1 MGLEGGFG
9 VSDNI
14 QTDKGAISQGDYQK
28 LQQTILET
36 IDQQSQALISFS
48 RTIHADPEIAY
59 QEHRAS
65 AALAQTLEENGFVVE
80 RNAAQI
86 ETAFLAH
93 TGHVAAPNIAICA
106 EYDAL
111 PGLGHGCGHNLIATS
126 ALGAALALGKVID
139 QLPGRIS
146 IYGTPAEEGGGGKVL
161 LVNRG
166 AFKGVDA
173 AMMFHPSSHN
183 MSNRG
188 SLAATRVNVAFRGRA
203 SHAAAAPDKGI
214 NALDGIIQTFNNIN
228 ALRQHLREDARVMGI
243 ITNGGSAAN
252 IVPDYASGHFS
263 IRAGDRR
270 YADEVLAKFRR
281 CAEAAA
287 LSTGATLEFT
297 VLENS
302 RYDNMVPNPTL
313 ARLFDQKMQLLGLE
327 VTLSDGGERM
337 GSTDM
342 GNVSQVVPSIHSYLA
357 IAPTSVSG
365 HTIEFREAAYS
376 DEGQRGMLNAAKA
389 MALTTLDLL
398 ARPELLAQAKREFQE
413 QTSKGV
419 VKG

>member
-1 MGLEGGFG
+1 M
-9 VSDNI
+9 SDTEQNNN
-14 QTDKGAISQGDYQK
+14 GPISQSDYQT

-36 IDQQSQALISFS
+36 IDRVSPTLIEIS
-48 RTIHADPEIAY
+48 RTIHGDPEIAY
-59 QEHRAS
+59 QERRAS
-65 AALAQTLEENGFVVE
+65 TLLANKLEENGFQVE

-86 ETAFLAH
+86 ETAFLAKAG
-93 TGHVAAPNIAICA
+93 TQTVNTPNVAICA

-126 ALGAALALGKVID
+126 ALGAAIALHGVID
-139 QLPGRIS
+139 RLPGRIT
-146 IYGTPAEEGGGGKVL
+146 IFGTPAEEGGGGKVL
-161 LVNRG
+161 MVNRG
-166 AFKGVDA
+166 AFQGVDA
-173 AMMFHPSSHN
+173 AMMFHPSTHN
-183 MSNRG
+183 MSDRG
-188 SLAATRVNVAFRGRA
+188 SLAATRVNIAFKGRA
-203 SHAAAAPDKGI
+203 SHAAAAPDRGI
-214 NALDGIIQTFNNIN
+214 NALDGVIQTFNNVN
-228 ALRQHLREDARVMGI
+228 ALRQHLRSDARVMGI

-252 IVPDYASGHFS
+252 IVPDFASAHFS
-263 IRAGDRR
+263 IRAEDRR

-313 ARLFDQKMQLLGLE
+313 AHLFDQKLQLLGLE
-327 VTLSDGGERM
+327 VTPADGNERM

-357 IAPTSVSG
+357 IAPAGVSG
-365 HTIEFREAAYS
+365 HTIEFREAAYA

-389 MALTTLDLL
+389 MALTTLDLF

-413 QTSKGV
+413 QASRGI